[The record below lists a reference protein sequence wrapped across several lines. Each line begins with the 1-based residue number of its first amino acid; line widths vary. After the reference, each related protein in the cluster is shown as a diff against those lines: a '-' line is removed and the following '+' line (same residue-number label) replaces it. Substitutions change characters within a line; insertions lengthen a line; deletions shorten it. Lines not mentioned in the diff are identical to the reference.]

1 MAEESSKNYRD
12 FFSVIFIP
20 HTDLGH
26 HPQDGI
32 EGHKREGSKTQIYVS
47 SFFVCLKVGQKKK
60 ILLLTNFWWSAT
72 LDAHI
77 LFCSV
82 NPHGMK
88 VVFCLPFPLTS
99 RPGLK
104 PMVASA
110 PFFPCP
116 GLFCGLGFFHHCLG
130 LSYSFPF
137 DC

>member
-60 ILLLTNFWWSAT
+60 KSCCSPTSGGQPLWMLTFSSVLSIL
-72 LDAHI
+72 
-77 LFCSV
+77 
-82 NPHGMK
+82 ME
-88 VVFCLPFPLTS
+88 
-99 RPGLK
+99 
-104 PMVASA
+104 
-110 PFFPCP
+110 
-116 GLFCGLGFFHHCLG
+116 
-130 LSYSFPF
+130 
-137 DC
+137 

>member
-60 ILLLTNFWWSAT
+60 NPAAHQLLVVSHSGCSHSL
-72 LDAHI
+72 
-77 LFCSV
+77 LFCQSSW
-82 NPHGMK
+82 NEGG
-88 VVFCLPFPLTS
+88 FCLPFPLTS